1 MNETTSPSHWKLNG
15 TGSVISLAEF
25 RNQSTNAPW
34 DSLLVSA
41 SNTNVTNFV
50 SFEADERQAGGVL
63 SAQVLRKLNP
73 DSDLARLFDVTS
85 QIVQEAEECE
95 VLLNDSQNIEADARL
110 LSIKV
115 LLTELFMFRD
125 LSEAAGIVSFSALE
139 CISKVA
145 TVTDSPNLVP
155 ALANAFKRLWA
166 APFMPIGET
175 SSLCQSMER
184 AVSGASL
191 PGYDALVAELL
202 GNCETSK
209 K

>member
-85 QIVQEAEECE
+85 QIVQEAE
-95 VLLNDSQNIEADARL
+95 
-110 LSIKV
+110 
-115 LLTELFMFRD
+115 
-125 LSEAAGIVSFSALE
+125 
-139 CISKVA
+139 
-145 TVTDSPNLVP
+145 
-155 ALANAFKRLWA
+155 
-166 APFMPIGET
+166 
-175 SSLCQSMER
+175 
-184 AVSGASL
+184 
-191 PGYDALVAELL
+191 GYWQ
-202 GNCETSK
+202 
-209 K
+209 